1 MAFFILTTHYPSGRT
16 WANILLFVW
25 LCVYSIKTGI
35 WRIMRPDELRFVV
48 RRSRRIS
55 KESSSRRIMRLM
67 PVFILKTH
75 NQMNYKCLPK
85 LVKTNNAFSSIKT
98 DNKEA
103 TCILHAHTWTKTF
116 NVQKSTKPLN
126 FSPSPR
132 MARNLL
138 RETPQRKPKAERGQT
153 SSFQPRYFHSGEN
166 KTIKHTKDL
175 NELLAQVTNNL
186 NYYFITWLA

>member
-1 MAFFILTTHYPSGRT
+1 MAFFILRTHYPSGRT

-35 WRIMRPDELRFVV
+35 RRIMRPDELRFVV

-55 KESSSRRIMRLM
+55 KESSSRRIMRLV

-75 NQMNYKCLPK
+75 NQMNYKCLPT

-98 DNKEA
+98 DNKRLPAFYMRTNEPKHSMYKSQPNLWTFLLHQKWHE
-103 TCILHAHTWTKTF
+103 TCCEKRDSESQKQSEEKRAHYSPDIFTLEKT
-116 NVQKSTKPLN
+116 
-126 FSPSPR
+126 
-132 MARNLL
+132 
-138 RETPQRKPKAERGQT
+138 
-153 SSFQPRYFHSGEN
+153 
-166 KTIKHTKDL
+166 KHTKDL